1 MNPKSAPTM
10 ANRPTT
16 DLANI
21 SSSHDRLLQFLLVY
35 RWVSILP
42 TLWLFGDRAEAA
54 TPTLSPTL
62 LLIFAVGST
71 LLVTISYIQLKWSWP
86 NTPLWSG
93 LDILLATLLLVYS
106 GFTHSPY
113 YFYALNLLLLGAYSF
128 EMPTALLL
136 TGTFTLLYLLA
147 LLVAQQIYVFTIQG
161 SLLFAQL
168 GGAWLGVVLFSSA
181 LTLFR
186 QLHEVHKELAVS
198 YDKLARQHTQLA
210 DAHQK
215 LEVTHELT
223 LFLQGSS
230 RQTIQQRLLK
240 AVTNELGFSRA
251 VVGLVNPVIQRL
263 ERWQAY
269 PHPVNRSAAP
279 LLLLTSENDLITEA
293 VLARQVRWSS
303 EEQPLTTNQ
312 TLKFWL
318 GHNHWLIL
326 PIVWQGQSVGVL
338 LVAVETTGPVNIAD
352 DRWAILTSLISQ
364 AALALA
370 TINRAHQLAA
380 EQERNRIARDIHD
393 TVAQSLFGIVFT
405 LDGCIKLL
413 PQHVQTVQQ
422 ELIELRK
429 LANHIRQQVRQ
440 SILDN
445 WPTELTQEQFKTDLG
460 KYVARCAPA
469 HVFNID
475 FNISGDFDGLPALI
489 RRGLYRVC
497 QEGLVNA
504 AKHSG
509 IDSARVYLYVEPA
522 EIYLSIRDNGQ
533 GFDPKQI
540 IAQNQAREQ
549 FGLRGIQERV
559 HTLGGTCDI
568 LSQVG
573 QGTQVLVRIPLDKG
587 NGYE

>member
-1 MNPKSAPTM
+1 M
-10 ANRPTT
+10 ANKPTLDST
-16 DLANI
+16 NI
-21 SSSHDRLLQFLLVY
+21 AGSHDHLLHFLLIY

-42 TLWLFGDRAEAA
+42 TLWLFADRPEAA
-54 TPTLSPTL
+54 PPLLSPTL

-71 LLVTISYIQLKWSWP
+71 LLVTISYLQFKWRWL

-93 LDILLATLLLVYS
+93 LEILPAILLLICS

-113 YFYALNLLLLGAYSF
+113 YFYALSLLLLGSYLF
-128 EMPTALLL
+128 EMPITLLL
-136 TGTFTLLYLLA
+136 AGIFTLLYLLA
-147 LLVAQQIYVFTIQG
+147 LLVAQQVYGFTIQC

-186 QLHEVHKELAVS
+186 QLQEVYKDLTVS
-198 YDKLARQHTQLA
+198 YDTLARQHSQLA
-210 DAHQK
+210 DGHQK
-215 LEVTHELT
+215 LETTHELT
-223 LFLQGSS
+223 LFLQGTS

-240 AVTNELGFSRA
+240 AVTDELGFSRA

-269 PHPVNRSAAP
+269 PHPANRSAAP
-279 LLLLTSENDLITEA
+279 PLLLTSENDLITEA

-318 GHNHWLIL
+318 GYDHWLIL
-326 PIVWQGQSVGVL
+326 PIVWQEQAVGIL
-338 LVAVETTGPVNIAD
+338 LVAVETTGPVDIAD

-413 PQHVQTVQQ
+413 PQHGQTVQQ
-422 ELIELRK
+422 ELIELRN
-429 LANHIRQQVRQ
+429 LANQVRQQVRQ

-445 WPTELTQEQFKTDLG
+445 WPTELTREQFKTDLG

-475 FNISGDFDGLPALI
+475 FNISGDFDGLPAPV

-533 GFDPKQI
+533 GFDPRQI
-540 IAQNQAREQ
+540 MAQNEAPEQ

-573 QGTQVLVRIPLDKG
+573 QGTQVLVRIPLDRG
-587 NGYE
+587 NGHE

>member
-1 MNPKSAPTM
+1 M
-10 ANRPTT
+10 ANKPTLN
-16 DLANI
+16 LANI
-21 SSSHDRLLQFLLVY
+21 ASSHDRILQFLLVY

-42 TLWLFGDRAEAA
+42 TLWLFGDRPEAA
-54 TPTLSPTL
+54 VPTLSPTL
-62 LLIFAVGST
+62 LLTFAVGST
-71 LLVTISYIQLKWSWP
+71 LLVTLSYLQFKWHWL
-86 NTPLWSG
+86 NTPLWLS
-93 LDILLATLLLVYS
+93 LDILLATLLLVFS

-113 YFYALNLLLLGAYSF
+113 YFYALSVLLLGTYLL
-128 EMPTALLL
+128 EMPLALLL
-136 TGTFTLLYLLA
+136 TGIFTLLYLLA
-147 LLVAQQIYVFTIQG
+147 LLIAQQMYVFTVQWN
-161 SLLFAQL
+161 LLFAQL
-168 GGAWLGVVLFSSA
+168 GGVWLGVVLLSSA
-181 LTLFR
+181 LTPFR
-186 QLHEVHKELAVS
+186 QLHKVHKELAVS
-198 YDKLARQHTQLA
+198 YDNVTRQQSQLA
-210 DAHQK
+210 DAYQK

-223 LFLQGSS
+223 LFLQGTS
-230 RQTIQQRLLK
+230 RQTVQQRLLK
-240 AVTNELGFSRA
+240 AVTNDLGFARA

-263 ERWQAY
+263 ERWQAD
-269 PHPVNRSAAP
+269 PLPVNQSAAP
-279 LLLLTSENDLITEA
+279 PLLLTSENDLITEA
-293 VLARQVRWSS
+293 VLARQVRWSAA
-303 EEQPLTTNQ
+303 EQPLTANQ
-312 TLKFWL
+312 TLKVWL
-318 GHNHWLIL
+318 GDSHWLIL
-326 PIVWQGQSVGVL
+326 PIVWQEQSVGVL
-338 LVAVETTGPVNIAD
+338 LLAVETTGPVDIAD

-475 FNISGDFDGLPALI
+475 FNFSGDFDGLPVPI

-533 GFDPKQI
+533 GFDPKQ
-540 IAQNQAREQ
+540 AAVPHQDQEQ
-549 FGLRGIQERV
+549 FGLRGIQQRV

-573 QGTQVLVRIPLDKG
+573 QGTQVLVRIPLDNG
-587 NGYE
+587 NNYE